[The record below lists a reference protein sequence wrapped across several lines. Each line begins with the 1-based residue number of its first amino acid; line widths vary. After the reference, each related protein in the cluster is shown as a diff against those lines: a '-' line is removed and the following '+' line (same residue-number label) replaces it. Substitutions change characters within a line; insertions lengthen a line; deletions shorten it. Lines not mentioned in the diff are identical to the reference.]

1 MILDALCIYII
12 HHKADENFLNFN
24 ELSNS
29 LPYESIK
36 KPTSVQS
43 SIHPEQLGVFPL
55 PSRWDASPSEGY
67 PQALNSL
74 VPIYAP
80 GWREALWELGS
91 RQ

>member
-12 HHKADENFLNFN
+12 RHKADENFLNFN

-55 PSRWDASPSEGY
+55 PPRWDASPSKGY

-80 GWREALWELGS
+80 GWREVLWELGS

>member
-1 MILDALCIYII
+1 M
-12 HHKADENFLNFN
+12 
-24 ELSNS
+24 
-29 LPYESIK
+29 
-36 KPTSVQS
+36 SVQS

-55 PSRWDASPSEGY
+55 PPGWDASPSMDY

-80 GWREALWELGS
+80 GWREALWDLGS